1 MTFSFEPAAE
11 TTLSEAP
18 RGPGLLSL
26 LVWIWI
32 RPRRALEGVRA
43 GRTWLF
49 VVPLLIAV
57 IVFSLNGIVQ
67 APLQAEIAHQEN
79 LARLREQ
86 IPPAEFENL
95 PPEMLVTP
103 PGQPVVLTLLVA
115 LGPLLLAWFIR
126 PAVLHILG
134 LLVGGQD
141 SYAILLRTTAW
152 ASFPLILR
160 ALLQTIFAGLTQQ
173 PIVGSGL
180 SGLVEPGMLAA
191 ILGQIDL
198 FTLWYVILLGL
209 AVAVSSRL
217 SRNKAL
223 LVTAIYVILVLLLN
237 VGAALLANALTGG
250 TSGFVS

>member
-198 FTLWYVILLGL
+198 FSLWYVILLGL

-217 SRNKAL
+217 GRNKAL

-237 VGAALLANALTGG
+237 VGAALLSNALTGG

>member
-223 LVTAIYVILVLLLN
+223 VVTAIYVILVLLLN
-237 VGAALLANALTGG
+237 VGAALLTGALTGG

>member
-18 RGPGLLSL
+18 RRPGILSL

-49 VVPLLIAV
+49 LIPLLVAV
-57 IVFSLNGIVQ
+57 VVFSLNGIVQ
-67 APLQAEIAHQEN
+67 APLQAEVAHQEN

-95 PPEMLVTP
+95 PPEMLAAP
-103 PGQPVVLTLLVA
+103 PAPPLVLTLLVA
-115 LGPLLLAWFIR
+115 LGPLLLAWLIR

-160 ALLQTIFAGLTQQ
+160 ALLQTIFAGITQQ
-173 PIVGSGL
+173 PIVGPGL

-237 VGAALLANALTGG
+237 VGAALLTGALTGG

>member
-1 MTFSFEPAAE
+1 MAFSFEPAAE

-18 RGPGLLSL
+18 RGPGILSL

-32 RPRRALEGVRA
+32 RPRRALEGVRE

-49 VVPLLIAV
+49 LVPLLIAV
-57 IVFSLNGIVQ
+57 VIFALNGIVQ

-86 IPPAEFENL
+86 IPAAEFENL
-95 PPEMLVTP
+95 PPEMLAA
-103 PGQPVVLTLLVA
+103 QPAQPIVLTLLVA

-160 ALLQTIFAGLTQQ
+160 ALLQTTYAAVTQQ
-173 PIVGSGL
+173 PIVGPGL
-180 SGLVEPGMLAA
+180 SGLVEPGLLAA

-198 FTLWYVILLGL
+198 FSLWYVVLLGL

-223 LVTAIYVILVLLLN
+223 LVTVIYVILVLLLS
-237 VGAALLANALTGG
+237 VGSALLTSALTGG

>member
-1 MTFSFEPAAE
+1 MTFSFEPAADTSVPE
-11 TTLSEAP
+11 TA
-18 RGPGLLSL
+18 RGPGILSL

-32 RPRRALEGVRA
+32 RPRRALEGVRE

-49 VVPLLIAV
+49 LVPLLIAV
-57 IVFSLNGIVQ
+57 LIFSLNGIVQ
-67 APLQAEIAHQEN
+67 APLQAEIAHQQN

-95 PPEMLVTP
+95 PPEMLATP
-103 PGQPVVLTLLVA
+103 PTQPVVLTLLVA

-141 SYAILLRTTAW
+141 SYTILLRTTAW

-160 ALLQTIFAGLTQQ
+160 ALLQTIVAGVTQQ
-173 PIVGSGL
+173 PIVGAGL
-180 SGLVEPGMLAA
+180 SGLVSPGVLSA

-198 FTLWYVILLGL
+198 FSLWYVVLLGL

-223 LVTAIYVILVLLLN
+223 LVTAIYVILVLLLS
-237 VGAALLANALTGG
+237 VGSALLTGALTGS